1 MPAQHCTK
9 HYALGTNY
17 AILLPM
23 RKATAIATAAL
34 ALACGAATVT
44 ETEIE
49 LATYPFYDPDPVP
62 ATGDMRY
69 PYFFFDGTSATNA
82 PRKWK
87 AVILENDK
95 IKVTILPEIGGK
107 IWGAVDKK
115 TGRDFI
121 YFNNVVKFRN
131 VARRGP
137 WCSGGIEFNF
147 GIYGHTP
154 STATPVSY
162 FWARHPHGVVSC
174 DLSDT
179 DLICRTTWHVVVEL
193 ADGNDF
199 FTTHSTWY
207 NGSGFFTPYY
217 HWMNAAYSVRGDPEF
232 FFPGAAYIG
241 HNGDSHAWPVDE
253 RGRNL
258 SRYSNN
264 AFGHSKS
271 YHVLD
276 GDNSFYGIWWPEY
289 GIGSYHENGVM
300 YKYGRKIWLWALSR
314 EGGIWED
321 LLTDRDGQ
329 YAELQS
335 GLFFNQPADTLTTPF
350 KHAAFAPGATVSFGE
365 KWGVARSRVE
375 LVARMNPTN
384 YVKRPQTMPADFDW
398 STAYGLFLKGRQ
410 FIRRRMDRDGEKT
423 LLECLAKEP
432 YYAPALE
439 QLASLAVRRGKY
451 AEAHSYAQRALAI
464 DTYSPEANYADGQ
477 AFFAEGNMRAAK
489 ERLGIAAL
497 SPEFRTAAFAL
508 AAKAELRDG
517 NWEGARDMA
526 AESLRSNRDNRD
538 AILALHV
545 ADRKLGKKNDESIW
559 WFLRQSRLFHAMRY
573 ELNLITPT
581 SETMEKYVERCEFPH
596 EVYLEIGTWYDEAG
610 LAEDAQAL
618 FRKAA
623 ATSPVGGIRL
633 AYVLH
638 RVGNDAGAK
647 AALDAVA
654 AQPIA
659 FAMPFRRESLTAL
672 HWAAKTRGE
681 WKFKYL
687 AAVCLAANAW
697 DAEADLLL
705 ARCGDSPDDA
715 IFYLYRATRET
726 GEARLKDL
734 RAAAKLGGCGWRAGH
749 ALYRHFAEAKDW
761 ESALKEIEPY
771 VAKHPEANLVKLDY
785 ADALSRTGR
794 NEKAIAFLEKAT
806 VLPSEGGN
814 DALASWIR
822 AWRGVAEAAL
832 ARGDKAAAKA
842 AVAKALSFPENLGRG
857 KPYDK
862 PEKGTPDKPGLLSDW
877 PDSLLKLVPSA

>member
-1 MPAQHCTK
+1 
-9 HYALGTNY
+9 
-17 AILLPM
+17 M
-23 RKATAIATAAL
+23 RKATAIATAVL
-34 ALACGAATVT
+34 ALTCGAATVT

-49 LATYPFYDPDPVP
+49 LATYPFFDPDPVP
-62 ATGDMRY
+62 ATGEMRY

-87 AVILENDK
+87 AVVLENDK

-137 WCSGGIEFNF
+137 WCSGGIELNF

-162 FWARHPHGVVSC
+162 VTRVNNDKEESVSC
-174 DLSDT
+174 FISDT
-179 DLICRTTWHVVVEL
+179 ELVCRTTWQVEVRL
-193 ADGNDF
+193 ESGKDH
-199 FTTHSTWY
+199 FTTRTVWY
-207 NGSGFFTPYY
+207 NGSGFFTPHY

-232 FFPGAAYIG
+232 FFPGASYIG

-253 RGRNL
+253 NGRNL
-258 SRYSNN
+258 SRYSGN
-264 AFGHSKS
+264 AFGRSKS

-276 GDNSFYGIWWPEY
+276 GDNSFYGIWWPEA
-289 GIGSYHENGVM
+289 GIGSYHENHVTQ
-300 YKYGRKIWLWALSR
+300 KYGRKIWLWALSR

-350 KHAAFAPGATVSFGE
+350 KHAAFAPGATDVFEE
-365 KWGVARSRVE
+365 KWGVARSRTE
-375 LVARMNPTN
+375 LAARMNPTN

-410 FIRRRMDRDGEKT
+410 FIRRRMDRDGEKA

-432 YYAPALE
+432 HYVPALE

-451 AEAHSYAQRALAI
+451 AEAHAYAQRALAI

-477 AFFAEGNMRAAK
+477 AYFAEGNMRAAK
-489 ERLGIAAL
+489 ERLGVAAF
-497 SPEFRTAAFAL
+497 SPEFHNAAFAL
-508 AAKAELRDG
+508 AAKAELREG
-517 NWEGARDMA
+517 NWNGALSFADKSYNFDIFLVRIVAKRKSGNPDFSMA
-526 AESLRSNRDNRD
+526 
-538 AILALHV
+538 
-545 ADRKLGKKNDESIW
+545 
-559 WFLRQSRLFHAMRY
+559 RLLCDIFPLSHAMRY
-573 ELNLITPT
+573 ELNLAAPT
-581 SETMEKYVERCEFPH
+581 SEPMEKYVTRCEFPH
-596 EVYLEIGTWYDEAG
+596 EVYMEIGSWYDEAG
-610 LAEDAQAL
+610 LAEEAEAL

-638 RVGNDAGAK
+638 RAGKDTEAK

-654 AQPIA
+654 AKPIA
-659 FAMPFRRESLTAL
+659 FALPFRRESLPAL
-672 HWAAKTRGE
+672 NWAAKMRGE

-697 DAEADLLL
+697 DDEADLLL
-705 ARCGDSPDDA
+705 ARCGDTPDDA
-715 IFYLYRATRET
+715 VFYLYRATREK
-726 GEARLKDL
+726 GEARLNDL
-734 RAAAKLGGCGWRAGH
+734 RAAVKFGGCGWRAGH

-761 ESALKEIEPY
+761 EGALKEIEPY
-771 VAKHPEANLVKLDY
+771 VAKYPDANLVKLDY
-785 ADALSRTGR
+785 ADALSRSGR

-862 PEKGTPDKPGLLSDW
+862 PDKGTPEKPGLLSDW
-877 PDSLLKLVPSA
+877 PDSLLELVPGA